1 MRTVALEVRKRGG
14 IPFFTETCGLG
25 MGKDQNHA
33 PGRMRIAAENGYTP
47 ETLGAPIVIADG
59 LLGRDGIPV
68 DVPGK
73 LLKRDSFKTLSLNKL
88 ICTRSILGK
97 TKARSNRK

>member
-1 MRTVALEVRKRGG
+1 MTARMLPHWSVPAPTAGKMTDEVKARGG

-33 PGRMRIAAENGYTP
+33 PGRIRIAAENGYTS

-59 LLGRDGIPV
+59 LQ
-68 DVPGK
+68 
-73 LLKRDSFKTLSLNKL
+73 
-88 ICTRSILGK
+88 
-97 TKARSNRK
+97 